1 MFGRD
6 RNDMKQYRVPAA
18 VLAALLAN
26 ASAFAADKDLVI
38 LDWAGFDDPG
48 FFSAYIEEHG
58 AAPTFVLFGEEEEA
72 FQKLRAGFRADAS
85 HPCSQSVGKWF
96 DAGLIEP
103 LDTSRIDRWDDVD
116 REMKE
121 AFKFDG
127 EYYLLPTDWGS
138 SAVTYRSDLV
148 DEAEVRS
155 VQVFLDPKFEGRTSI
170 ADNVDD
176 AYALAFLATG
186 VADWT
191 TATRE
196 DFEKAS
202 AWLREA
208 HKSIRTYWVDG
219 AELSQLMA
227 SGEVLLAW
235 AWNETYIRMIA
246 EGHAIETNRNTVEGS
261 SIWSCGFVNVANGP
275 NPEDKMYDFFNAW
288 LEPESARYLVEEWG
302 YGHGNQA
309 AMNDLG
315 QEALNEVGLG
325 AVSVPLLD
333 QSPMNREIHELMIQ
347 EFELIKAGF

>member
-1 MFGRD
+1 M
-6 RNDMKQYRVPAA
+6 
-18 VLAALLAN
+18 
-26 ASAFAADKDLVI
+26 
-38 LDWAGFDDPG
+38 
-48 FFSAYIEEHG
+48 
-58 AAPTFVLFGEEEEA
+58 
-72 FQKLRAGFRADAS
+72 
-85 HPCSQSVGKWF
+85 
-96 DAGLIEP
+96 
-103 LDTSRIDRWDDVD
+103 
-116 REMKE
+116 
-121 AFKFDG
+121 
-127 EYYLLPTDWGS
+127 PTDWGS

-148 DEAEVRS
+148 DEAEVQS

-186 VADWT
+186 VTDWT

-208 HKSIRTYWVDG
+208 HKGIRTYWVDG

-246 EGHAIETNRNTVEGS
+246 EGHAIKANRNTVEGS

-302 YGHGNQA
+302 YGHGNQV

-333 QSPMNREIHELMIQ
+333 QSPMNREIHELMIR